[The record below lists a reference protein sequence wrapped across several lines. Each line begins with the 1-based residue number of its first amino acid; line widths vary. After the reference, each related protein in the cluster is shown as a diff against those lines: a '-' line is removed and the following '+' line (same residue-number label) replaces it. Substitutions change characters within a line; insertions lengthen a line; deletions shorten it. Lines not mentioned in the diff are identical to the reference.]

1 MGWSPPTKGLG
12 PIRSGLNA
20 VGVVSA
26 MGVMQSPDPI
36 PPVCVALLRCMK
48 RTGPTQNAAG
58 RMWRSPGG
66 RRRSIAPRQ
75 MKMSETL
82 RELIQAL
89 EDSDR
94 RFRQEVEGLVQTA
107 DRIIDSVDRI
117 TSEEE

>member
-1 MGWSPPTKGLG
+1 
-12 PIRSGLNA
+12 
-20 VGVVSA
+20 
-26 MGVMQSPDPI
+26 
-36 PPVCVALLRCMK
+36 
-48 RTGPTQNAAG
+48 
-58 RMWRSPGG
+58 
-66 RRRSIAPRQ
+66 